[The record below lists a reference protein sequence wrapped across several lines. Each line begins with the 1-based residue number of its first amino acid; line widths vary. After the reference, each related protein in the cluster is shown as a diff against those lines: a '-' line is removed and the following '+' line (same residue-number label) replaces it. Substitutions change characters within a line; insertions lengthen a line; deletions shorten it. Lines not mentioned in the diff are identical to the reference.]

1 MKGASL
7 DIAPVQILI
16 VEDEAAHVAAIT
28 RSLEESA
35 TRFEIRIAGSLRDC
49 REAVSESPPDIVLV
63 DLNLPDGRAVELLSA
78 PPELNPFPI
87 LIMTSYGNETIAVE
101 AIKSGALDYI
111 VKSQGAFRDLPR
123 TVERALREWRAI
135 QERKRAEKALEEAR
149 KDWEAIFRAI
159 PHPTVILDAEQRI
172 LAINQ
177 SLERRLASLGLEYE
191 NRRCWEIFHGPG
203 RNGPPKGCPFSW
215 MSRSAEDQ
223 IVEMEVEAL
232 GGVFLISCTP
242 IFDSEGRLD
251 RVIHIATEIT
261 ERKKAEDALRESE
274 KRLRSLYNETP
285 IMLHSIDPDG
295 RLERVNDY
303 WLEVLGY
310 ERSEVLGRPWLELL
324 DPESRA
330 YYWREAMPRFLAEG
344 TVKEAPY
351 KVQCKDGHFIDV
363 LLSASAERNEQGA
376 LVRSLAAMKDI
387 SNLRRAEEERRLA
400 ETQLRQAQKMEAIG
414 TLAGGIAHDFNNILG
429 IIIGYTEIARWSLPE
444 GSRVKGQLDEVLK
457 ATDRAKELVQQI
469 LAFSRQGE
477 QERKPVQISLIA
489 REALK
494 MLRATLPATIDIRW
508 NLKGRATIL
517 GDPTHVHQVLMNLCT
532 NAAHAM
538 QDRGGLL
545 EINLTD
551 VSLSP
556 ESDMG
561 HPDLQPGP
569 YAMLTVRDTGHG
581 IDPRIVDRIFDPFFT
596 TKEAGVGTGLG
607 LAVVHGIVKSHG
619 GAIDVE
625 SELDRGT
632 TFTILLPAVKGE
644 GPSRKREVSLPRG
657 HERVLVVDDEDNLAN
672 AMRQMLDSLGYEA
685 VCRTSGVEAL
695 EAFRHQDASRP
706 YDLVVTD
713 MTMPAMTGVML
724 AKELLRIKPE
734 LPIILCT
741 GFSQQNIAENAA
753 KLGIRGFLAKPVT
766 LKDLAVLARQ
776 VLDDARSIE
785 TDMVP
790 S

>member
-351 KVQCKDGHFIDV
+351 KVQCKDGH
-363 LLSASAERNEQGA
+363 
-376 LVRSLAAMKDI
+376 
-387 SNLRRAEEERRLA
+387 
-400 ETQLRQAQKMEAIG
+400 
-414 TLAGGIAHDFNNILG
+414 
-429 IIIGYTEIARWSLPE
+429 
-444 GSRVKGQLDEVLK
+444 
-457 ATDRAKELVQQI
+457 
-469 LAFSRQGE
+469 
-477 QERKPVQISLIA
+477 
-489 REALK
+489 
-494 MLRATLPATIDIRW
+494 
-508 NLKGRATIL
+508 
-517 GDPTHVHQVLMNLCT
+517 
-532 NAAHAM
+532 
-538 QDRGGLL
+538 
-545 EINLTD
+545 
-551 VSLSP
+551 
-556 ESDMG
+556 
-561 HPDLQPGP
+561 
-569 YAMLTVRDTGHG
+569 
-581 IDPRIVDRIFDPFFT
+581 
-596 TKEAGVGTGLG
+596 
-607 LAVVHGIVKSHG
+607 
-619 GAIDVE
+619 
-625 SELDRGT
+625 
-632 TFTILLPAVKGE
+632 
-644 GPSRKREVSLPRG
+644 
-657 HERVLVVDDEDNLAN
+657 
-672 AMRQMLDSLGYEA
+672 
-685 VCRTSGVEAL
+685 
-695 EAFRHQDASRP
+695 
-706 YDLVVTD
+706 
-713 MTMPAMTGVML
+713 
-724 AKELLRIKPE
+724 
-734 LPIILCT
+734 
-741 GFSQQNIAENAA
+741 
-753 KLGIRGFLAKPVT
+753 
-766 LKDLAVLARQ
+766 
-776 VLDDARSIE
+776 
-785 TDMVP
+785 
-790 S
+790 